1 MSFDL
6 NSLIKFLTWL
16 ASPMGAFTACAL
28 LSFVLLVFHQ
38 ARKFRTWVILLACLQ
53 LIFFALPGVAAWL
66 HRGLEHQAH
75 QIVAQRSVQQPFA
88 GILLLGGAG
97 QSFPSS
103 IASTFGHADFG
114 DAVDRILYA
123 AQLYREGV
131 APRIIITGGN
141 WRLEDTDRPSEASS
155 TRELLIHLGVPAEDI
170 LVEERSRTTREN
182 FLYTDAL
189 LKQHGINGPLALVT
203 SASHMPRAIRNAQTL
218 RIDAEGFPT
227 DWRSHGLMLHAL
239 PWLPSASALSQSEVA
254 LKEWLAYLIDY

>member
-16 ASPMGAFTACAL
+16 ASPIGVFTAGAL
-28 LSFVLLVFHQ
+28 LSFVLLVFHR

-66 HRGLEHQAH
+66 HRGLENRAH
-75 QIVAQRSVQQPFA
+75 QIVAQQSAERPYA

-97 QSFPSS
+97 QSYPSS
-103 IASTFGHADFG
+103 IASTFGRADFG
-114 DAVDRILYA
+114 DAVDRIFYA
-123 AQLYREGV
+123 AQLFREGV

-155 TRELLIHLGVPAEDI
+155 IRELLIQLGVPANDI
-170 LVEERSRTTREN
+170 LIEERSRTTREN

-189 LKQHGINGPLALVT
+189 LKQHGISGPLALVT
-203 SASHMPRAIRNAQTL
+203 SASHMPRSIRNARTL
-218 RIDAEGFPT
+218 KIDVEGFPT
-227 DWRSHGLMLHAL
+227 DWRSHGLMLHTL
-239 PWLPSASALSQSEVA
+239 PWLPNANALNQSEVA
-254 LKEWLAYLIDY
+254 LKEWLANLINY